1 MGDAASGEVGDR
13 GVRAGVGVGP
23 ERVLAEGPMVRA
35 IPSSPTSPQAVRTA
49 PPPSCNSGTRR
60 STGITAF
67 AGSPGPAPGLRPVQ
81 CARGPAGRSTAAIGG
96 PPR

>member
-1 MGDAASGEVGDR
+1 MTRSTADPYRGQVPRPASREAPVGDAASGEVGDR

-49 PPPSCNSGTRR
+49 PPRR
-60 STGITAF
+60 AI
-67 AGSPGPAPGLRPVQ
+67 PGRVVQ
-81 CARGPAGRSTAAIGG
+81 LG
-96 PPR
+96 